1 MSPSRSLVEKNEPG
15 TLWHRMPT
23 AGIAADILEA
33 EIEAMEDEGCF
44 FDPDRQYDE
53 TIALTALVLVSPAID
68 LES

>member
-23 AGIAADILEA
+23 AGIAADIIEG
-33 EIEAMEDEGCF
+33 ECEAMEDECFF
-44 FDPDRQYDE
+44 FDPDREDISYP
-53 TIALTALVLVSPAID
+53 LTPLVPVCSAKV